1 LKARRTLITEIAEET
16 FLDEFMDE
24 WTLTGYTSV
33 KYMHVFFFFYRYIST
48 NHNDD
53 QNHHNVDFN
62 HDALEVVSPL
72 LIDYSQ

>member
-1 LKARRTLITEIAEET
+1 LKARRTLITEIVKET

-33 KYMHVFFFFYRYIST
+33 KYMHVFFFYRYIST
-48 NHNDD
+48 NHNNDH
-53 QNHHNVDFN
+53 NHYNVDFN
-62 HDALEVVSPL
+62 HYALEGESPL